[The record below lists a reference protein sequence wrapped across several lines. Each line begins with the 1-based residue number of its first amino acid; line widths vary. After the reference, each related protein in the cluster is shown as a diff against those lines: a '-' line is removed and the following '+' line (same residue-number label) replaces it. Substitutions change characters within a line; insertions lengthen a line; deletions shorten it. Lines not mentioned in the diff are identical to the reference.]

1 VTELDFEAAI
11 AAKLAPVEG
20 TTAVKE
26 PESKETDANAN
37 LTERLT
43 SKLTQAQSQAE
54 LETEYEAEG
63 RETRERL
70 RNEQG
75 RFVTERPEWLPP
87 QFKTVEDYNRSYSE
101 LQSVLGRQGQELGEL
116 RKIAEKIAAQ
126 PQQANLGQLG
136 NALEENPEAV
146 AYWAAEQGNEQILDQ
161 AVAAWTQKALDEGD
175 AVALRNAQ
183 RFDRDIELARMKYEF
198 SQEVTPSIE
207 QVRQEAGKRALALA
221 RRELATKYPDFDQVM
236 ESVSEEEVAGLDPAS
251 LGQLQKT
258 DPKAALEMVYRW
270 VSVGRKATT
279 ASEKE
284 AEKAEALA
292 AKRAATV
299 ATSSSSPATREK
311 SNIEIFKEEIL
322 KPDAHSVHYGLT
334 E

>member
-1 VTELDFEAAI
+1 M
-11 AAKLAPVEG
+11 
-20 TTAVKE
+20 
-26 PESKETDANAN
+26 
-37 LTERLT
+37 
-43 SKLTQAQSQAE
+43 
-54 LETEYEAEG
+54 
-63 RETRERL
+63 
-70 RNEQG
+70 
-75 RFVTERPEWLPP
+75 
-87 QFKTVEDYNRSYSE
+87 
-101 LQSVLGRQGQELGEL
+101 
-116 RKIAEKIAAQ
+116 
-126 PQQANLGQLG
+126 
-136 NALEENPEAV
+136 
-146 AYWAAEQGNEQILDQ
+146 

-270 VSVGRKATT
+270 VAVGRKAVT
-279 ASEKE
+279 ASNKE
-284 AEKAEALA
+284 AEKAESLER
-292 AKRAATV
+292 KRQATV

-311 SNIEIFKEEIL
+311 SNIDIFKESIL
-322 KPDAHSVHYGLT
+322 EPEAHSVHHGLT
-334 E
+334 RE